1 MPWIQIKIDAHSDQ
15 VSQCEDWLLEAGA
28 EVVTLEDGADQPLF
42 EPPPGATPLWD
53 HTRVVGLFQAG
64 IDSEAT
70 ITWLKEQAEPEPL
83 HARAELLEDKDWER
97 EWMKNF
103 HPIQCGQRL
112 WICPSWRE
120 PPDPNAV
127 NLKLDPGLAFGTGT
141 HPTTALC
148 LQWLDRE
155 DLEGKQ
161 VIDYGCGSGI
171 LGIAALL
178 LGAREVLAVD
188 NDPQALTATRDN
200 AQRNDVAERII
211 PALPDQ
217 VPDIQA
223 DVMVANILAQP
234 LLQLAPRLAQ
244 LTRPGGRLALS
255 GILQE
260 QADQIVQCYQQWFEI
275 ERVEQQEDWVRV
287 SGCRKAS

>member
-15 VSQCEDWLLEAGA
+15 VGQCEDWLLEAGA

-70 ITWLKEQAEPEPL
+70 IAWLKEQAEPETL
-83 HARAELLEDKDWER
+83 DVRAELLEDKDWER

-120 PPDPNAV
+120 PPEPDAV

-148 LQWLDRE
+148 LQWLDSQ

-178 LGAREVLAVD
+178 LGAREVVAVD

-200 AQRNDVAERII
+200 AQRNDVNDRII
-211 PALPDQ
+211 TVLPEQ
-217 VPDIQA
+217 VPEAQA
-223 DVMVANILAQP
+223 DIMVANILAQP

-244 LTRPGGRLALS
+244 LTRPGGLIALS

-260 QADQIVQCYQQWFEI
+260 QAGQIVECYQQWFEI
-275 ERVEQQEDWVRV
+275 DEIQQQEDWVRV
-287 SGCRKAS
+287 SGRRKAS

>member
-1 MPWIQIKIDAHSDQ
+1 MPWIQIKIDAHRDQ
-15 VSQCEDWLLEAGA
+15 VSQCEDWLMEAGA

-53 HTRVVGLFQAG
+53 HTRVVGLFQADV
-64 IDSEAT
+64 DSEA
-70 ITWLKEQAEPEPL
+70 IIAWLKEQAEPHPL

-120 PPDPNAV
+120 PPDPSAV

-148 LQWLDRE
+148 LQWLDRQ

-178 LGAREVLAVD
+178 LGAQEVLAVD
-188 NDPQALTATRDN
+188 NDPQALIATRDN
-200 AQRNDVAERII
+200 AQRNDVEDRIV
-211 PALPDQ
+211 PVLPEQ
-217 VPDIQA
+217 VPERQA
-223 DVMVANILAQP
+223 DIMVANILAQP

-244 LTRPGGRLALS
+244 LTRPGGLIALS

-260 QADQIVQCYQQWFEI
+260 QAQQIVDCYQQWFDI
-275 ERVEQQEDWVRV
+275 DGVDQREDWVRV
-287 SGCRKAS
+287 SGRRKSA